1 MTPHPARLHL
11 LAAPP
16 RRLALPPLLLAFAL
30 AFGCTP
36 RGAEPAAR
44 EAQPT
49 APVAAD
55 PPAAQGPLRAAEG
68 AVHLE
73 VRPNYTLL
81 DRTALPGEVNLLIRL
96 RGDEQLAKGPR
107 PALDLAI
114 VLDRSGSMVGD
125 KIVAVK
131 QASLDLLK
139 ELHPNDRVTLISYS
153 DDAVVHAE
161 RLFADAHGV
170 DVLRQS
176 LLPITADG
184 GTALGP
190 GLVRSLDLL
199 EPAKRPDRDIAHVL
213 LLSDGQ
219 ANIGEARPEVLAA
232 RAADGFRRGV
242 SVSTLG
248 VGLDYNEDLM
258 TKIAD
263 QGGGRY
269 HFIKDNQ
276 AIPGVVADE
285 LAGLVATVAS
295 GMTLDLRLDEG
306 VELVKV
312 FGYPTTQE
320 PGLTRVRIGSIAATQ
335 SRELVIRVRLPRP
348 AGDRQGVGQIAVD
361 FVDLTRDGARGHI
374 EARLELPVGPDP
386 DSVRRSEDTEVTV
399 RVAEVESAAQL
410 EEATRAMAAGN
421 YDQAKDLLRSNIDQ
435 LERLQKRAPS
445 AKIAEQ
451 IGDLQQAEQSVEGA
465 RHSEEDRKIFQ
476 KEYKAKAYSRGKGA
490 ALSPSKK

>member
-1 MTPHPARLHL
+1 MQSRPARIHL

-16 RRLALPPLLLAFAL
+16 RRLALPPLLLALAL

-36 RGAEPAAR
+36 RGPEPAAGEGR
-44 EAQPT
+44 
-49 APVAAD
+49 
-55 PPAAQGPLRAAEG
+55 PPAPIAAQEPAAPGPLRAAQG

-73 VRPNYTLL
+73 VRPNHTLL
-81 DRTALPGEVNLLIRL
+81 DRSSLPGEVNLLIRL

-114 VLDRSGSMVGD
+114 VLDRSGSMSGD
-125 KIVAVK
+125 KILAVK

-139 ELHPNDRVTLISYS
+139 ELHPDDRVTLISYS
-153 DDAVVHAE
+153 DDAVVHTE
-161 RLFADAHGV
+161 RLLADAHGV

-190 GLVRSLDLL
+190 GLLRSLELL

-219 ANIGEARPEVLAA
+219 ANMGEARPDVLAA
-232 RAADGFRRGV
+232 RAADGFRGGV

-306 VELVKV
+306 VELVQV
-312 FGYPTTQE
+312 FGYPVTAE
-320 PGLTRVRIGSIAATQ
+320 PGLTRVRIGSIAAAQ
-335 SRELVIRVRLPRP
+335 ARELVIRVRLPRP
-348 AGDRQGVGQIAVD
+348 TGDRRGVGQIAVD
-361 FVDLTRDGARGHI
+361 FNDLSRDGARGHL
-374 EARLELPVGPDP
+374 EARLEIPVSDDP
-386 DSVRRSEDTEVTV
+386 AAARRSEDTEVTV
-399 RVAEVESAAQL
+399 RVAEVESAAHL
-410 EEATRAMAAGN
+410 ELATRAMAAGD
-421 YDQAKDLLRSNIDQ
+421 YDQAKAMIRSNIDQ
-435 LERLQKRAPS
+435 LERLQQRAPS
-445 AKIAEQ
+445 AKLAEQ

-476 KEYKAKAYSRGKGA
+476 KEYKAKAYKRGKGE
-490 ALSPSKK
+490 ALSPKK